1 MFKFLQK
8 AHKII
13 SMKNNSFK
21 INKTEFVSKTFRLPV
36 ELIKELQ
43 TIAQNQGISLNKLVQ
58 KCCEYAIKN
67 MD

>member
-8 AHKII
+8 THKII

-58 KCCEYAIKN
+58 QCCEYAIKN